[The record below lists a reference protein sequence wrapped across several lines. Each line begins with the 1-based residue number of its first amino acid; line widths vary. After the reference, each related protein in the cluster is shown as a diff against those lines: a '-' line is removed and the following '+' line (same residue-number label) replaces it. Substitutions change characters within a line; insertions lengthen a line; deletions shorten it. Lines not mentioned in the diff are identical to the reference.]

1 MEQRELTEQES
12 LKLISKM
19 IYEAKGYSHENGT
32 SALVYGF
39 SILVCSLLSF
49 LITQNDVRLPFSP
62 FYILIPVFFVQAGI
76 QKKQDKQ
83 KKAKTF
89 TDETI
94 DYVWIGFFLSCIAS
108 LSALFA
114 GVGYLII
121 SFILILLG
129 FATLLT
135 GLIAKSRYHIV
146 SAVICLLMA
155 ACSFFLQ
162 NQNSYLVLATAAG
175 IVWIIPGFMLRSKFK
190 KILKADK
197 NIEH

>member
-1 MEQRELTEQES
+1 MQQQKLTEQES

-19 IYEAKGYSHENGT
+19 IYEAKGYYYENGM
-32 SALVYGF
+32 SALIYGF
-39 SILVCSLLSF
+39 SILICSLLSF
-49 LITQNDVRLPFSP
+49 LVAQKYIWLPLNP
-62 FYILIPVFFVQAGI
+62 FYILVPIFFVQAWI
-76 QKKQDKQ
+76 QRRQEKQ

-94 DYVWIGFFLSCIAS
+94 DYVWIGFFLSCIAA

-114 GVGYLII
+114 GVDYLVI

-135 GLIAKSRYHIV
+135 GLIAKFPYHIV
-146 SAVICLLMA
+146 SAIVCLLMA
-155 ACSFFLQ
+155 AGSFFLQ

-175 IVWIIPGFMLRSKFK
+175 MIWIIPGFMLRSKFK
-190 KILKADK
+190 KILKTEK
-197 NIEH
+197 NIEY